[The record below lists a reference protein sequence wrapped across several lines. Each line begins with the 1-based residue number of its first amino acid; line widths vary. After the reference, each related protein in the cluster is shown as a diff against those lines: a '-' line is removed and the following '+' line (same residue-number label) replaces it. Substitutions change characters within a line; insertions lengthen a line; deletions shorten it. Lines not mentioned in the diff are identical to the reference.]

1 MKASINFKLIF
12 AFAII
17 IPMLLLS
24 IFAPLWIPDKTE
36 HANEMNI
43 AMATQMP
50 GTTVKKIQLKD
61 EGFIDFDEMII
72 QKGNSIEI
80 LYDNQKRVVALDELY
95 YSDDISKNVLNKYYP
110 LGSDRFGRDY
120 LSRLV
125 LGSRVSLMAG
135 FISILISLL
144 IGTFFGLLAG
154 YFGGVVD
161 RVVMWIVNV
170 MWSVPTLL
178 LAIAIT
184 LSLGKGMW
192 QVFLAIGLTMW
203 VEVTRVLRGKIMVE
217 REKNYVLALKTLGIS
232 DFKIIVNHILPNVFQ
247 PIIVICA
254 ANFSTAILLESGLS
268 FLGIGAES
276 PIPTWGKMIK
286 DHYAYIVLDKAY
298 LALLPGLGILL
309 LVMAFMSLGNY
320 LKEKWV

>member
-1 MKASINFKLIF
+1 MRGSSKFKLYF
-12 AFAII
+12 ALSII
-17 IPMLLLS
+17 IPMLIMS
-24 IFAPLWIPDKTE
+24 ITASWWIPDQTE
-36 HANEMNI
+36 YANKMHI
-43 AMATQMP
+43 ALATQEP
-50 GTTVKKIQLKD
+50 GTSIQQIQVKDGSYIN
-61 EGFIDFDEMII
+61 FDDINIKGEHVVITQGEKETTLTPQDLYSEQVADNII
-72 QKGNSIEI
+72 Q
-80 LYDNQKRVVALDELY
+80 QKFY
-95 YSDDISKNVLNKYYP
+95 

-135 FISILISLL
+135 LISILISLF
-144 IGTFFGLLAG
+144 IGSIFGLLAG
-154 YFGGVVD
+154 YYGGKLD
-161 RVVMWIVNV
+161 RFIMWIVNV
-170 MWSVPTLL
+170 MWSIPTLL

-203 VEVTRVLRGKIMVE
+203 VEVARILRGKVIVE
-217 REKNYVLALKTLGIS
+217 REKEYVLALKTLGIP
-232 DFKIIVNHILPNVFQ
+232 DYKIIFNHVLPNVFH
-247 PIIVICA
+247 PIIIICA
-254 ANFSTAILLESGLS
+254 ANFSTAILLEAGLS

-320 LKEKWV
+320 LKERFV

>member
-1 MKASINFKLIF
+1 MIRIKDFKLFF
-12 AFAII
+12 ALLIIVPMILMSLFA
-17 IPMLLLS
+17 S
-24 IFAPLWIPDKTE
+24 FWIPDKTP
-36 HANEMNI
+36 HANSMSI
-43 AMATQMP
+43 ALATQPP
-50 GTTVKKIQLKD
+50 GTLIKQLQLSD
-61 EGFIDFDEMII
+61 GSFYDFED
-72 QKGNSIEI
+72 IEI
-80 LYDNQKRVVALDELY
+80 LNDSVVVTYGNSSEVYKIKDLY
-95 YSDDISKNVLNKYYP
+95 YDDLQKNIVIKNYI

-135 FISILISLL
+135 FISILISLI
-144 IGTFFGLLAG
+144 IGIFFGLIAG
-154 YFGGVVD
+154 YYGGFID
-161 RVVMWIVNV
+161 RIIMWIVNV
-170 MWSVPTLL
+170 MWSIPTLL

-203 VEVTRVLRGKIMVE
+203 VEVARVLRGRIIVE
-217 REKNYVLALKTLGIS
+217 REKEYVLALKTLGIS
-232 DFKIIVNHILPNVFQ
+232 DYKIIINHILPNVFQ
-247 PIIVICA
+247 PIIIICA

-276 PIPTWGKMIK
+276 PIPSWGKMIK

-309 LVMAFMSLGNY
+309 LVMAFMSLGNF
-320 LKEKWV
+320 LKEKWN

>member
-1 MKASINFKLIF
+1 MIIMSITASW
-12 AFAII
+12 
-17 IPMLLLS
+17 
-24 IFAPLWIPDKTE
+24 WIPDQAE
-36 HANEMNI
+36 HANTMHI
-43 AMATQMP
+43 SLATQKP
-50 GTTVKKIQLKD
+50 GTSIQQIQLKD
-61 EGFIDFDEMII
+61 GSYYAFDKITIHEKAIATS
-72 QKGNSIEI
+72 QNGVDRTFGK
-80 LYDNQKRVVALDELY
+80 DELY
-95 YSDDISKNVLNKYYP
+95 FDRLEDNIIQQNFY

-120 LSRLV
+120 LSRLI

-135 FISILISLL
+135 FISILISLF

-154 YFGGVVD
+154 YYGGRID
-161 RVVMWIVNV
+161 KAIMWIVNV
-170 MWSVPTLL
+170 MWSIPTLL

-203 VEVTRVLRGKIMVE
+203 VEVARILRGKVIVE
-217 REKNYVLALKTLGIS
+217 REKEYVLALKTLGLS
-232 DFKIIVNHILPNVFQ
+232 DLKILVNHILPNVFN
-247 PIIVICA
+247 PIIIICA
-254 ANFSTAILLESGLS
+254 ANFSTAILLEAGLS

-286 DHYAYIVLDKAY
+286 DHYSYIVLDKAY

-320 LKEKWV
+320 LKEKLA

>member
-1 MKASINFKLIF
+1 MKKSSPFKLYF
-12 AFAII
+12 ALGII
-17 IPMLLLS
+17 IPMIFMS
-24 IFAPLWIPDKTE
+24 ITASWWIPDQTE
-36 HANEMNI
+36 HANTMHI
-43 AMATQMP
+43 ALATQKP
-50 GTTVKKIQLKD
+50 GTVINQIQIKD
-61 EGFIDFDEMII
+61 GSYKEFDE
-72 QKGNSIEI
+72 IEI
-80 LYDNQKRVVALDELY
+80 KDDFVVLNMDGKSMRIQSKELY
-95 YSDDISKNVLNKYYP
+95 SDNIQENIVQKSFY

-120 LSRLV
+120 LSRLI

-144 IGTFFGLLAG
+144 IGTFLGLLAG
-154 YFGGVVD
+154 YYGGKVD
-161 RVVMWIVNV
+161 KAIMWLVNV

-203 VEVTRVLRGKIMVE
+203 VEVARILRGKVIVE
-217 REKNYVLALKTLGIS
+217 REKEYVLALKTLGIS
-232 DFKIIVNHILPNVFQ
+232 NFRIIKNHILPNVFH
-247 PIIVICA
+247 PIIIICA
-254 ANFSTAILLESGLS
+254 ANFSTAILLEAGLS

-286 DHYAYIVLDKAY
+286 DHYSYIVLDKAY

-320 LKEKWV
+320 LKEKLV

>member
-1 MKASINFKLIF
+1 MKQIFNFKLIF
-12 AFAII
+12 ALGII
-17 IPMLLLS
+17 IPMILMS
-24 IFAPLWIPDKTE
+24 VTASWWIPDQTE
-36 HANEMNI
+36 YANDMHIELATKNPGSSIRQLELNNGSFIQFDEYKIDGEYINLISEGEERSLSI
-43 AMATQMP
+43 AD
-50 GTTVKKIQLKD
+50 LKD
-61 EGFIDFDEMII
+61 KDIER
-72 QKGNSIEI
+72 SIENYKF
-80 LYDNQKRVVALDELY
+80 L
-95 YSDDISKNVLNKYYP
+95 

-135 FISILISLL
+135 FTSIIISLI
-144 IGTFFGLLAG
+144 IGTILGLLAG
-154 YFGGVVD
+154 YYGGKID
-161 RVVMWIVNV
+161 KIIMWIVNV

-192 QVFLAIGLTMW
+192 QVFFAIGLTMW
-203 VEVTRVLRGKIMVE
+203 VEVTRILRGKVIVE
-217 REKNYVLALKTLGIS
+217 REKEYVLALKTLGVS
-232 DFKIIVNHILPNVFQ
+232 DFKIIKNHVLPNVFN
-247 PIIVICA
+247 PIIIICA
-254 ANFSTAILLESGLS
+254 ANFSTAILLEAGLS

-298 LALLPGLGILL
+298 LALLPGVCILL

-320 LKEKWV
+320 LKEKLA

>member
-1 MKASINFKLIF
+1 MKQIFNFKLTF
-12 AFAII
+12 ALGII
-17 IPMLLLS
+17 IPMILMS
-24 IFAPLWIPDKTE
+24 VTASWWIPDQTE
-36 HANEMNI
+36 YANDMHIELATKNPGSSIKQFELKNGSFIQFDEYKVNGEQISLIFEDEERSLLI
-43 AMATQMP
+43 AD
-50 GTTVKKIQLKD
+50 LKD
-61 EGFIDFDEMII
+61 KDIEH
-72 QKGNSIEI
+72 SIANYKF
-80 LYDNQKRVVALDELY
+80 L
-95 YSDDISKNVLNKYYP
+95 

-135 FISILISLL
+135 FTSIIISLI
-144 IGTFFGLLAG
+144 IGTVLGLLAG
-154 YFGGVVD
+154 YYGGKTDKVI
-161 RVVMWIVNV
+161 MWIVNV

-192 QVFLAIGLTMW
+192 QVFFAIGLTMW
-203 VEVTRVLRGKIMVE
+203 VEVTRILRGKVIVE
-217 REKNYVLALKTLGIS
+217 REKEYVLALKTLGVS
-232 DFKIIVNHILPNVFQ
+232 DFKIIKNHVLPNVFN
-247 PIIVICA
+247 PIIIICA
-254 ANFSTAILLESGLS
+254 ANFSTAILLEAGLS

-298 LALLPGLGILL
+298 LALLPGICILL

-320 LKEKWV
+320 LKEKLA

>member
-1 MKASINFKLIF
+1 MKQSSPFKLYF
-12 AFAII
+12 ALGII
-17 IPMLLLS
+17 IPMIIMS
-24 IFAPLWIPDKTE
+24 MTASWWIPDQSE
-36 HANEMNI
+36 HANTMHI
-43 AMATQMP
+43 ALATQKP
-50 GTTVKKIQLKD
+50 GTVINQIQIKDGSYKEFHDIELKD
-61 EGFIDFDEMII
+61 DAVILNINGE
-72 QKGNSIEI
+72 SIRM
-80 LYDNQKRVVALDELY
+80 DSNELY
-95 YSDDISKNVLNKYYP
+95 SDNIQDNVVQKNFY

-120 LSRLV
+120 LSRLI

-135 FISILISLL
+135 FISILISLF
-144 IGTFFGLLAG
+144 IGTFLGLLAG
-154 YFGGVVD
+154 YYGGKID
-161 RVVMWIVNV
+161 KAIMWLVNV

-203 VEVTRVLRGKIMVE
+203 VEVARILRGKVIVE
-217 REKNYVLALKTLGIS
+217 REKEYVLALKTLGVS
-232 DFKIIVNHILPNVFQ
+232 NFRIIKNHILPNVFH
-247 PIIVICA
+247 PIIIICA
-254 ANFSTAILLESGLS
+254 ANFSTAILLEAGLS

-286 DHYAYIVLDKAY
+286 DHYSYIVLDKAY

-320 LKEKWV
+320 LKEKLV

>member
-1 MKASINFKLIF
+1 MIQSSRFKLYF
-12 AFAII
+12 ALGII
-17 IPMLLLS
+17 VPMILMALTAS
-24 IFAPLWIPDKTE
+24 WWIPDRTE
-36 HANEMNI
+36 HANSMHI
-43 AMATQMP
+43 ALATQQP
-50 GTTVKKIQLKD
+50 GTVIQQIQLND
-61 EGFIDFDEMII
+61 GSYLEFDDVNINKEYVEISTNGEI
-72 QKGNSIEI
+72 KTLYPNDLYSTILEDNIVQKTF
-80 LYDNQKRVVALDELY
+80 Y
-95 YSDDISKNVLNKYYP
+95 

-125 LGSRVSLMAG
+125 LGARISLLAG
-135 FISILISLL
+135 FISILISLI

-154 YFGGVVD
+154 YYGGKLD
-161 RVVMWIVNV
+161 KAIMWVVNV

-203 VEVTRVLRGKIMVE
+203 VEVARILRGKVIVE
-217 REKNYVLALKTLGIS
+217 REKEYVLALKTLGIS
-232 DFKIIVNHILPNVFQ
+232 DYRIIMNHILPNVFH
-247 PIIVICA
+247 PIIIICA
-254 ANFSTAILLESGLS
+254 ANFSTAILLEAGLS

-298 LALLPGLGILL
+298 LALLPGIGILL
-309 LVMAFMSLGNY
+309 LVMAFMSLGNH
-320 LKEKWV
+320 LKEKLV

>member
-1 MKASINFKLIF
+1 MIQSSHFKLYF
-12 AFAII
+12 ALVII
-17 IPMLLLS
+17 IPMIVMS
-24 IFAPLWIPDKTE
+24 VTASWWIPDQTE
-36 HANEMNI
+36 YANTMHI
-43 AMATQMP
+43 ALATQKP
-50 GTTVKKIQLKD
+50 GTSIQQVQLKNGSYLEFD
-61 EGFIDFDEMII
+61 AVELHNGSIDLIKDGVFTNLTQE
-72 QKGNSIEI
+72 
-80 LYDNQKRVVALDELY
+80 ELY
-95 YSDDISKNVLNKYYP
+95 AHDLEDNIIKKTFY

-120 LSRLV
+120 LSRLI

-135 FISILISLL
+135 FISILISLF

-154 YFGGVVD
+154 YYGGKLD
-161 RVVMWIVNV
+161 KAIMWIVNV
-170 MWSVPTLL
+170 MWSIPTLL

-203 VEVTRVLRGKIMVE
+203 VEVARILRGKVIVE
-217 REKNYVLALKTLGIS
+217 REKEYVLALKTLGIS
-232 DFKIIVNHILPNVFQ
+232 DFKIIMNHILPNVFN
-247 PIIVICA
+247 PIIIICA
-254 ANFSTAILLESGLS
+254 ANFSTAILLEAGLS

-309 LVMAFMSLGNY
+309 LVMAFMSLGNH
-320 LKEKWV
+320 LKEKLV

>member
-1 MKASINFKLIF
+1 MRQSSNFKLYF
-12 AFAII
+12 ALLII
-17 IPMLLLS
+17 IPMILLALS
-24 IFAPLWIPDKTE
+24 ASWWIPDKSE
-36 HANEMNI
+36 NANSMQI
-43 AMATQMP
+43 ALATKEP
-50 GTTVKKIQLKD
+50 GVSIKQIQLKD
-61 EGFIDFDEMII
+61 GSYIQFDEVNIEDNHLMVI
-72 QKGNSIEI
+72 QNEQVIKLTRND
-80 LYDNQKRVVALDELY
+80 LYFDE
-95 YSDDISKNVLNKYYP
+95 ISKNIIEKKFY

-144 IGTFFGLLAG
+144 IGSIFGLLAG
-154 YFGGVVD
+154 YYGGLID
-161 RVVMWIVNV
+161 RIIMWIVNV
-170 MWSVPTLL
+170 MWSIPTLL

-203 VEVTRVLRGKIMVE
+203 VEVARILRGKVIVE
-217 REKNYVLALKTLGIS
+217 REKEYVLALKTLGIS
-232 DFKIIVNHILPNVFQ
+232 DKKIIFNHVLPNVFH
-247 PIIVICA
+247 PIIIICA
-254 ANFSTAILLESGLS
+254 ANFSTAILLEAGLS

-298 LALLPGLGILL
+298 LAILPGFGILI
-309 LVMAFMSLGNY
+309 LVMAFMSLGNH
-320 LKEKWV
+320 LKEKLA

>member
-1 MKASINFKLIF
+1 MKQIFNFKLIF
-12 AFAII
+12 ALGII
-17 IPMLLLS
+17 IPMILMS
-24 IFAPLWIPDKTE
+24 VTASWWIPDQTE
-36 HANEMNI
+36 NANDMHIELSTISPGGSIKQIELKNGSLVQIDEYTIDGDQVNLFFEGEERSVLITDLRDKQVENNI
-43 AMATQMP
+43 
-50 GTTVKKIQLKD
+50 I
-61 EGFIDFDEMII
+61 
-72 QKGNSIEI
+72 
-80 LYDNQKRVVALDELY
+80 
-95 YSDDISKNVLNKYYP
+95 KYKFP

-120 LSRLV
+120 LSRLI

-135 FISILISLL
+135 FTSIIISLI
-144 IGTFFGLLAG
+144 IGTALGLLAG
-154 YFGGVVD
+154 YYGGKID
-161 RVVMWIVNV
+161 KIIMWVVNV

-203 VEVTRVLRGKIMVE
+203 VEVTRILRGKVIVE
-217 REKNYVLALKTLGIS
+217 REKEYVLALKTLGIS
-232 DFKIIVNHILPNVFQ
+232 DYKIIVNHVLPNVFN
-247 PIIVICA
+247 PIIIICA
-254 ANFSTAILLESGLS
+254 ANFSTAILLEAGLS

-298 LALLPGLGILL
+298 LALLPGICILL

-320 LKEKWV
+320 LKEKLA